1 MGGNLYW
8 YQVDNE
14 ATMRIY
20 KDDPEEET
28 WELVAKDKDE
38 LVVLL
43 NSLRSGPTFVPE
55 TENGDKNGDVPMEEE
70 DDEESMQGYE
80 NVLRDTGPVPESNA
94 VSSDDETETSS
105 MISSKFQSKV
115 TSRDVSP
122 TRSIDSSK
130 LSFTEEK
137 TPTKEEPMEIDE
149 KQKEKHDLSWV
160 SPSSKD
166 QSKKSSDK
174 EDNTDLKIKAETE
187 GGMSKSD
194 LKVEADEKVK
204 AEAEKKVK
212 LEAEAEEKAKKE
224 ADAKALAEEKAKK
237 EADAK
242 AKALAEEKIKKEQI
256 FKADAI
262 AKAEL
267 DKKVKLEAEAKAK
280 AVAEEK
286 AKKEADAKAKAVADE
301 KAKKRS

>member
-105 MISSKFQSKV
+105 MISSKFQSQV

-149 KQKEKHDLSWV
+149 KPKEKHDLSWV
-160 SPSSKD
+160 SPSSKNE
-166 QSKKSSDK
+166 SKKSSDK

-187 GGMSKSD
+187 GGLPKSD

-204 AEAEKKVK
+204 VEAEKRVK
-212 LEAEAEEKAKKE
+212 LEA
-224 ADAKALAEEKAKK
+224 DEKAKK

-242 AKALAEEKIKKEQI
+242 AKALAEEK
-256 FKADAI
+256 ATA
-262 AKAEL
+262 L
-267 DKKVKLEAEAKAK
+267 
-280 AVAEEK
+280 AEEK
-286 AKKEADAKAKAVADE
+286 TTK
-301 KAKKRS
+301 

>member
-1 MGGNLYW
+1 
-8 YQVDNE
+8 
-14 ATMRIY
+14 MRIY

-70 DDEESMQGYE
+70 DEESMQGYE

-149 KQKEKHDLSWV
+149 KPKEKHDLSWV
-160 SPSSKD
+160 SPSSKNE
-166 QSKKSSDK
+166 SKKSSDK

-187 GGMSKSD
+187 GGMPKSD
-194 LKVEADEKVK
+194 LKVEADEKIK

-212 LEAEAEEKAKKE
+212 LEAAAKAVAEEKT
-224 ADAKALAEEKAKK
+224 
-237 EADAK
+237 
-242 AKALAEEKIKKEQI
+242 KKEQI
-256 FKADAI
+256 FKADAK

-286 AKKEADAKAKAVADE
+286 AKKEADAKAKAVAEE

>member
-1 MGGNLYW
+1 
-8 YQVDNE
+8 
-14 ATMRIY
+14 MRIY

-70 DDEESMQGYE
+70 DEESMQGYE

-94 VSSDDETETSS
+94 VSRDDETETSS

-149 KQKEKHDLSWV
+149 KPKEKHDLSWV
-160 SPSSKD
+160 SPSSKNE
-166 QSKKSSDK
+166 SKKSSGK
-174 EDNTDLKIKAETE
+174 EDNTDLKIKAEIE
-187 GGMSKSD
+187 GGLPKSD

-212 LEAEAEEKAKKE
+212 LEAAAKSKAEAEEKAKKE
-224 ADAKALAEEKAKK
+224 ADAKDLAEEKAKK

-242 AKALAEEKIKKEQI
+242 AKALAEEKTKKEQI

-286 AKKEADAKAKAVADE
+286 AKKEADAKAKAVAEE